1 MITLTEALTNR
12 FPLGSAWVRRSLATM
27 GGGIGPHLSV
37 HDVAEGW
44 WRPDASAEAV
54 TTLFIL
60 AEDRLGL
67 GHPDGEPARWVPISA
82 ITSLDVVDEPDEAVH
97 AVVVG
102 LAGGVRFTVGW
113 PEWFSTLLVEVL
125 SMAPV
130 SVYDPAGSGPIDDGP
145 STTAM
150 APAPRGA
157 DALPAELDGRAD
169 VAPDPSALDGLGP
182 SPWTES
188 DVPDIGAVPAGVP
201 TGVVADPVPPVASA
215 PVAPAAVPVGDPVGL
230 DEGFAHDHAGPAAA
244 DEPPTCDDERDPAA
258 STVESA
264 GEELDPD
271 GPVPP
276 WRMPGTVWP
285 DPLRGVGYVGGH
297 PDLPRKRKSGTMIFA
312 PHGLVVSGSGFQSWQ
327 LHLEWSRIDRLTI
340 QGADEVMFCD
350 QVKIDPNSSAV
361 CVDTVDGHR
370 VFFEIRMR
378 RPPSLRATLAPLLQ
392 MVESI
397 GPWRVAAGLAVDEP
411 V

>member
-44 WRPDASAEAV
+44 WRSDASAEAV

-67 GHPDGEPARWVPISA
+67 GHPDGQPARWVPISA

-145 STTAM
+145 PTPTRA
-150 APAPRGA
+150 ARGV

-169 VAPDPSALDGLGP
+169 VAPDPSALDALGP

-188 DVPDIGAVPAGVP
+188 EVPDLGPDPVDSVADLAPPAAAPSALPAAVPAG
-201 TGVVADPVPPVASA
+201 
-215 PVAPAAVPVGDPVGL
+215 DPVGP
-230 DEGFAHDHAGPAAA
+230 EEAFAPDHADPPAAEGSLEPDVERGPAVSATEPVAA
-244 DEPPTCDDERDPAA
+244 EPPE
-258 STVESA
+258 
-264 GEELDPD
+264 

-297 PDLPRKRKSGTMIFA
+297 PDLPRRRKSGTMLFA

-327 LHLEWSRIDRLTI
+327 LHLEWSQIDQLSI

-350 QVKIDPNSSAV
+350 QIKIDPNSSAV
-361 CVDTVDGHR
+361 CVDTIDGHR